1 MHLFI
6 WVSMFKFLIEKCI
19 DRGIPEEHLNK
30 IYKFIL
36 DIKYSHKLDISS
48 YSKNDYLMEKCFF
61 KFLEYIQTVWI
72 SR

>member
-19 DRGIPEEHLNK
+19 DREIPEEDLDI

-48 YSKNDYLMEKCFF
+48 YSKTN
-61 KFLEYIQTVWI
+61 I
-72 SR
+72 